1 VGGSQT
7 ERCWLVERTY
17 TDRDLVVVVY
27 ATPDGE
33 RSLRKE
39 LAASMLDRTTV
50 TAAIEADPDDLT
62 PVGDPESRSRYET
75 EADRVRDARD
85 PDEPV

>member
-1 VGGSQT
+1 MADT

-17 TDRDLVVVVY
+17 SDRDLVVLVY

-62 PVGDPESRSRYET
+62 PVTDPETRTRYEK
-75 EADRVRDARD
+75 EADRVRDAHD
-85 PDEPV
+85 PDAAV